1 MIKSI
6 CIFCGS
12 SLGSASIYASES
24 YKFTKEAVKKGHTI
38 IYGGGNIGIM
48 GVVAKAAIENNGK
61 IIGIAPK
68 FLKDKEVVRDDLTEL
83 IFVED
88 MFERKKK
95 LIEISDGFAILPGG
109 IGTINEF
116 FEVLTAQQLETII
129 KPVGILNTDGYYNDL
144 LNMLSHFVE
153 KKFFRK
159 EHLKNLIVEKDP
171 IELIKSIENHIPQ
184 KIEKWISELKK
195 KQYF

>member
-12 SLGSASIYASES
+12 SLGSAPIYASES
-24 YKFTKEAVKKGHTI
+24 YKFTKEVVKKGHTI

-61 IIGIAPK
+61 IIGVAPK

-83 IFVED
+83 ILVED

-95 LIEISDGFAILPGG
+95 LIEISDGFAVLPGG

-171 IELIKSIENHIPQ
+171 IKLIKSIENHIPQ